1 MGRHEDTAEPRLP
14 PRPVRMRDVA
24 DAASV
29 SVATVSRV
37 LNGDP
42 NVDDAFRERVR
53 AAVAQLGY
61 RPNRLARNLR
71 RQQMDAIGIV
81 VPDIENP
88 HFAELVRIIEVSAL
102 ELGHR
107 VLVCNT
113 DEDPDRQAACLRM
126 LADERVSGIVLSP
139 SDPAGNIDQLRDLSI
154 PVVAIDRE
162 LKDPATDA
170 VVVDNVTAV
179 RAATQRLIDVGHRS
193 IAFVGGLSQVETGS
207 EREEGYLAAIQG
219 AGLRPLP
226 ANGGFRR
233 DAARAAVSALLAG
246 PEPVTALVVANNLMA
261 LGALQA
267 IRDQRLRVPDDIA
280 LIAVDNPPWAEVLD
294 PPLTVLAQPIRA
306 IAALTIELLT
316 RRMRGEQFEPVREVF
331 PLELIVRRSC
341 GTAQAGPG

>member
-1 MGRHEDTAEPRLP
+1 MRP
-14 PRPVRMRDVA
+14 PRPQDAAPPDEGRRSPARIRDVA
-24 DAASV
+24 ELASV

-42 NVDDAFRERVR
+42 NVDAELRERVR

-88 HFAELVRIIEVSAL
+88 HFAEMVRVIEVTAL
-102 ELGHR
+102 QLGYR

-113 DEDPDRQAACLRM
+113 DEDSDRQEACLRM

-139 SDPAGNIDQLRDLSI
+139 SDPAGSVDQLRDLDI
-154 PVVAIDRE
+154 PVVTIDRALTQAE
-162 LKDPATDA
+162 TDT
-170 VVVDNVTAV
+170 VVADNVPAV
-179 RAATQRLIDVGHRS
+179 RAVTQRLIDAGHTS
-193 IAFVGGLSQVETGS
+193 IAFVGGRSEVETGS
-207 EREEGYLAAIQG
+207 ERQEGYLSAIED
-219 AGLRPLP
+219 AGLQPVL

-233 DAARAAVSALLAG
+233 DAARVAVTALLNRDD
-246 PEPVTALVVANNLMA
+246 PVSALVVANNLMA

-267 IRDQRLRVPDDIA
+267 IRDCGLAVPGDIA
-280 LIAVDNPPWAEVLD
+280 VIAVDNPPWAELLA

-306 IAALTIELLT
+306 MASTAIDLLL
-316 RRMRGEQFEPVREVF
+316 RRLRGEKFDPVRDVQ
-331 PLELIVRRSC
+331 PLELIVRSSC
-341 GTAQAGPG
+341 GTA